1 VEVEVEVGETYLLA
15 EALDELS
22 RVLAREA
29 GAGGGD
35 EQRPVCASGDGLV
48 HGVRDGGVQGCDGG
62 LGGLTVALDVQH
74 TVASL
79 LAEVLD
85 VGAHGL

>member
-1 VEVEVEVGETYLLA
+1 MSFPACWRVRRAPVEVMSSG
-15 EALDELS
+15 
-22 RVLAREA
+22 
-29 GAGGGD
+29 
-35 EQRPVCASGDGLV
+35 PCASDDGLV

-62 LGGLTVALDVQH
+62 LGGLTLALDVQH
-74 TVASL
+74 AVASL